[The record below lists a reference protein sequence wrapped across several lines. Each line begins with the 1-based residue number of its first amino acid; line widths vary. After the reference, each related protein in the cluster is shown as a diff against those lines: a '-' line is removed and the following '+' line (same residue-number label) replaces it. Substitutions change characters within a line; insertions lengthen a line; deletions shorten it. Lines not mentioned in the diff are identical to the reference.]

1 MYRQIPGSATR
12 LLAAVALPFA
22 VVACGGAAPTATLA
36 AQSAERT
43 TASSVAPTLAPESLT
58 QTLTAKAGG
67 RSVRYPAGWVG
78 TDNLGILYVVTSMEA
93 NDRLLGTGRLNAG
106 EVFMQFSEN
115 SILTGMTDDP
125 ALHLPDNLK
134 LLASGMGL
142 TLPAP
147 VTMTAAGRPG
157 ARIDAQNEK
166 LAMIAISLKVRD
178 DLFADIIAYVPP
190 GEQAGREKLILA
202 VVESLTY
209 PAA

>member
-1 MYRQIPGSATR
+1 MYRQIPSSVTR
-12 LLAAVALPFA
+12 FLAAAALPFA
-22 VVACGGAAPTATLA
+22 VVACSGAVPTATLA
-36 AQSAERT
+36 APSTERT
-43 TASSVAPTLAPESLT
+43 TASPAPTMALESLT

-125 ALHLPDNLK
+125 AVHLPDNLK

-142 TLPAP
+142 TLPGP
-147 VTMTAAGRPG
+147 VAVTSAGRPG

-166 LAMIAISLKVRD
+166 LAMVAISLKVRD
-178 DLFADIIAYVPP
+178 DLFADVIAYVPP
-190 GEQAGREKLILA
+190 GEKAGREKLILA
-202 VVESLTY
+202 IVESLAY